1 VFMFGPARRPRA
13 ALALGAPVLDRN
25 RRPGPGRGREARR
38 LKKMVERIVKV
49 VNDPG
54 IHLRSASTFVKTAAH
69 FKADVWVMK
78 DGVEVNGKSIL
89 GVISLVAEYGSSI
102 TIRAKGTDEAEA
114 VSTLAT
120 LVENRFY
127 E

>member
-1 VFMFGPARRPRA
+1 
-13 ALALGAPVLDRN
+13 
-25 RRPGPGRGREARR
+25 
-38 LKKMVERIVKV
+38 MVQRVVKV

-54 IHLRSASTFVKTAAH
+54 IHLRSASTFVKTAGR
-69 FKADVWVMK
+69 FKSDVWVMK
-78 DGVEVNGKSIL
+78 DGIEVNGKSIL

-102 TIRAKGTDEAEA
+102 TIRAKGSDEAEA
-114 VSTLAT
+114 VAALAD